1 MANNQIDILENLS
14 VLANVLQV
22 ANYSE
27 NLKQT
32 SNDELMKRLEA
43 QDNIYLKTIVS
54 QNNKIIE
61 LLEELKHGHL

>member
-14 VLANVLQV
+14 ILANVLQV

>member
-1 MANNQIDILENLS
+1 MANNQIDILENLGI
-14 VLANVLQV
+14 LANILQV

-43 QDNIYLKTIVS
+43 QDNIYLKTIVA

-61 LLEELKHGHL
+61 LLEDLKNGHL

>member
-1 MANNQIDILENLS
+1 MANNQIDILENLGI
-14 VLANVLQV
+14 LANILQV

-61 LLEELKHGHL
+61 LLEDLKNGHL

>member
-1 MANNQIDILENLS
+1 MANNQIDILENLGI
-14 VLANVLQV
+14 LANILQV

>member
-14 VLANVLQV
+14 ILANVLQV

-43 QDNIYLKTIVS
+43 QDNIYLKTIVA

-61 LLEELKHGHL
+61 LLEDLKNGHL

>member
-1 MANNQIDILENLS
+1 MANNQIDILENLGI
-14 VLANVLQV
+14 LANILQV

-43 QDNIYLKTIVS
+43 QDNIYLKTIVA

>member
-14 VLANVLQV
+14 ILANVLQV

-43 QDNIYLKTIVS
+43 QDNIYLKTIVA

>member
-1 MANNQIDILENLS
+1 MANNQIDILENLGI
-14 VLANVLQV
+14 LANVLQV

-43 QDNIYLKTIVS
+43 QDNIYLKTIVA